1 MHDKK
6 RLWHTVSG
14 VVALVLVAV
23 FLIGGG
29 CALGEI
35 RGLRR
40 EVGRLKNDLN
50 NQISNLDS
58 NLGRQ
63 IGDINRRM
71 DEGNSLFSDV
81 KTAMDYRDGQMRF
94 TVSAT
99 PKTLT
104 EGDTLTLVLGDSS
117 APMESKDGSVFSGSV
132 PFPLAEE
139 IAPVLVLTSG
149 GIRRQEALD
158 TLYPKSLLSLQ
169 CRSDWENHKEGTLQV
184 YIDSSDNFTV
194 SDLMGGDFA
203 LEVKDEGGKT
213 VSTLPLHLKNDNVSV
228 YATADLSKVSVVPG
242 SYQIYLTGKLGGLSY
257 DYTSPLASFDSD
269 ATNGN
274 TGIMSGDNL
283 LEPIFK

>member
-14 VVALVLVAV
+14 VVAVVLVAI

-29 CALGEI
+29 CVLSEI
-35 RGLRR
+35 RDLRQ

-71 DEGNSLFSDV
+71 DEDNSLFSDV

-117 APMESKDGSVFSGSV
+117 AMLESKDGSVFSCSV

-139 IAPVLVLTSG
+139 VDPVLVLTSG
-149 GIRRQEALD
+149 GIRRQETLD
-158 TLYPKSLLSLQ
+158 TVYPKSLLSLQ
-169 CRSDWENHKEGTLQV
+169 CRSDWESHKEGTLKV

-203 LEVKDEGGKT
+203 LDVKDEGGKT
-213 VSTLPLHLKNDNVSV
+213 VSTLPLRLKNDNVSV
-228 YATADLSKVSVVPG
+228 YATADLSEILAVPG

-257 DYTSPLASFDSD
+257 DCTGPLASFDSD

>member
-1 MHDKK
+1 MNDKK

-58 NLGRQ
+58 NLRRQ

-81 KTAMDYRDGQMRF
+81 KTVMDYRDGQMRF

-117 APMESKDGSVFSGSV
+117 AMLESKDGSVFSCSV

-139 IAPVLVLTSG
+139 VDPVLVLTSG

-158 TLYPKSLLSLQ
+158 TLYPKAWLSLQ
-169 CRSDWENHKEGTLQV
+169 SRSDWEDLKGTLKV
-184 YIDSSDNFTV
+184 YIDAGGNFTV

-213 VSTLPLHLKNDNVSV
+213 VDTLPLRLKNDNVSV

-242 SYQIYLTGKLGGLSY
+242 YYQIYLTGKLGGLSY
-257 DYTSPLASFDSD
+257 ACVEPLAGFDSD
-269 ATNGN
+269 EAG
-274 TGIMSGDNL
+274 GIGLCMSGSSQLD
-283 LEPIFK
+283 PIFK

>member
-71 DEGNSLFSDV
+71 DEDNSLFSDV
-81 KTAMDYRDGQMRF
+81 KTTVDYQGGQLVL

-104 EGDTLTLVLGDSS
+104 AGDTLTLVLGEGS
-117 APMESKDGSVFSGSV
+117 APLEGENGMVFSGSISFL
-132 PFPLAEE
+132 PAEE
-139 IAPVLVLTSG
+139 IAPILVLTSG

-158 TLYPKSLLSLQ
+158 TLYPKAWLSLQ
-169 CRSDWENHKEGTLQV
+169 SRSDWEDLKGTLKV
-184 YIDSSDNFTV
+184 YIDSSGNFTV

-228 YATADLSKVSVVPG
+228 YATADLSEILAVPG

-257 DYTSPLASFDSD
+257 ACVEPLAGFDSD
-269 ATNGN
+269 EAG
-274 TGIMSGDNL
+274 GIGLCMSGSSQ

>member
-71 DEGNSLFSDV
+71 DEDNSLFSDV
-81 KTAMDYRDGQMRF
+81 KTVMDYRDGQMRF

-117 APMESKDGSVFSGSV
+117 AMLESKDGSVFSCSV

-139 IAPVLVLTSG
+139 VDPVLVLTSG

-158 TLYPKSLLSLQ
+158 TLYPKAWLSLQ
-169 CRSDWENHKEGTLQV
+169 SRSDWEDLKGTLKV
-184 YIDSSDNFTV
+184 YIDSSGNFTV

-213 VSTLPLHLKNDNVSV
+213 VSTLPLRLKNDNVSV
-228 YATADLSKVSVVPG
+228 YATADLSEILAVPE

-257 DYTSPLASFDSD
+257 ACTGPFASFDSD